1 MLNGFYELWRKNLQ
15 ILAIADLHFGDRQT
29 LETVRNYD
37 FDYNTSCVLLGDIP
51 LNALIFLREIIKQ
64 PIFGIL
70 GNHDEFGQLERCGI
84 ENLDRKIV
92 TINGVKIAG
101 LSGSHRYKHGDYPL
115 LTQRESI
122 AAAKAIPAAD
132 ILISHDT
139 AYRLMGRKDAAHCG
153 LKGISRYISRR
164 EPVLNLCGH
173 YHENVSKKCGKCK
186 VRCVFGCTLIEFKVD
201 KDRRCRCEFL
211 RFFEGVCYM

>member
-1 MLNGFYELWRKNLQ
+1 MDFTNRVEKNLR
-15 ILAIADLHFGDRQT
+15 ILALADLHSWDRLT

-37 FDYNTSCVLLGDIP
+37 FDYNSCVLLGDIP
-51 LNALIFLREIIKQ
+51 LNALIFLREIIEK
-64 PIFGIL
+64 PMLGVL
-70 GNHDEFGQLERCGI
+70 GNHDELGQLERCGI

-101 LSGSHRYKHGDYPL
+101 LSGSHRYKCGNYPL

-139 AYRLMGRKDAAHCG
+139 AYRLMGRNDAAHCG

-164 EPVLNLCGH
+164 KPLMNLCGH
-173 YHENVSKKCGKCK
+173 YHENTSKKYRKCE
-186 VRCVFGCTLIEFKVD
+186 VRCVFGCSLIEFSAD
-201 KDRRCRCEFL
+201 KDGRSRCEF
-211 RFFEGVCYM
+211 RQIF